1 MSLSK
6 SRKTVAIITGAIAL
20 SGGALATDN
29 CQQTS
34 VYAMSRE
41 DKDETAV
48 KFANHL
54 SKGEFTK
61 AHNAMDATMQAAV
74 SLVQLTTL
82 WQNLNTQLGP
92 CMGLHPRQTE
102 PNGDVR
108 KTIVEAE
115 FEKARIDLQIASKNS
130 KICSF
135 LIQAHQAE
143 SIDPPYADKEN
154 FQEYPIKIGTG
165 KYQLDGTLSLPKGQG
180 PFPAVIL
187 VHGSGPCDRDETI
200 GAVKVFRD
208 IAWGLASKEIAV
220 LRYEK
225 RTRQHGR
232 AMLADGLADKITVK
246 EETIDDALLAVELLA
261 KDKRIESNH
270 IFLLGHSHGGMLVPR
285 MAKESDT
292 AAGFIIMAGATRP
305 IEDMLLE
312 QTEYLL
318 SNSDQVGKK
327 PIDAA
332 GKKQLAA
339 LREQIKTV
347 KDLNLSSNT
356 ASSKLPIGLPA
367 SYWLD
372 LRGYKP
378 AEAAKEIKKPILI
391 LQGGKDYQIT
401 MVDFENWWNALND
414 KGNTTFKVYN
424 SLNHGF
430 VTAGNFS
437 TASDYDK
444 PQNVSA
450 EVIVDIS
457 KWIKSQE

>member
-1 MSLSK
+1 MPLSK
-6 SRKTVAIITGAIAL
+6 SRKTVAIITVAIAL
-20 SGGALATDN
+20 SGGLLSTDN
-29 CQQTS
+29 CGLSNMT
-34 VYAMSRE
+34 AGAKEEKE
-41 DKDETAV
+41 DPALN
-48 KFANHL
+48 FAIQL
-54 SKGEFTK
+54 SKGEFAK
-61 AHNAMDATMQAAV
+61 AHQVMNAAMQAAV
-74 SLVQLTTL
+74 PLAQLTTL

-92 CMGLHPRQTE
+92 FKALHPRQTE
-102 PNGDVR
+102 ANGDLT

-115 FEKARIDLQIASKNS
+115 FEKACIDLQIASKDS
-130 KICSF
+130 RICGF
-135 LIQAHQAE
+135 FIAAHQAQSME
-143 SIDPPYADKEN
+143 PTYADKEN
-154 FQEYPIKIGTG
+154 FQEYPVKIGSG
-165 KYQLDGTLSLPKGQG
+165 KYQLDGTLTLPKGQG

-200 GAVKVFRD
+200 GAVKIFRD

-225 RTRQHGR
+225 RTRQHGQ
-232 AMLADGLADKITVK
+232 AMLADDLADKITVK

-261 KDKRIESNH
+261 RDKRIESNH
-270 IFLLGHSHGGMLVPR
+270 IFILGHSLGGMLVPR
-285 MAKESDT
+285 MAKVSDT

-318 SNSDQVGKK
+318 STSGKVGKK
-327 PIDAA
+327 PIDGA
-332 GKKQLAA
+332 GEKKQAA

-347 KDLNLSSNT
+347 KDLKLSSNT
-356 ASSKLPIGLPA
+356 ASTKLPLGLPA

-372 LRGYKP
+372 LRNYKP
-378 AEAAKEIKKPILI
+378 AEAAKEIKKPILV

-424 SLNHGF
+424 GLNHGF
-430 VTAGNFS
+430 VTSGNFS
-437 TASDYDK
+437 TAHDYDQ

-450 EVIVDIS
+450 EVITDIS
-457 KWIKSQE
+457 KWIKSQD

>member
-1 MSLSK
+1 MTLSK
-6 SRKTVAIITGAIAL
+6 SRKTVAIIAGAIAL
-20 SGGALATDN
+20 SGSALATDN
-29 CQQTS
+29 HQQSS
-34 VYAMSRE
+34 VYAMTRE
-41 DKDETAV
+41 DKDEAAV
-48 KFANHL
+48 NFAGHL
-54 SKGEFTK
+54 SKGEFSK
-61 AHNAMDATMQAAV
+61 AHNAMDVTMQAAV
-74 SLVQLTTL
+74 PMAQLTTL

-92 CMGLHPRQTE
+92 IKGLHPRQTE
-102 PNGDVR
+102 ANGDVR

-130 KICSF
+130 KICGF

-143 SIDPPYADKEN
+143 SIEPPYADKEN

-165 KYQLDGTLSLPKGQG
+165 KYQLDGTLTLPKGQG

-200 GAVKVFRD
+200 GSVKVFRD

-232 AMLADGLADKITVK
+232 AMLADVADKITVK

-318 SNSDQVGKK
+318 STSDKGEKK
-327 PIDAA
+327 
-332 GKKQLAA
+332 LAA

-347 KDLNLSSNT
+347 KDLKLSPNT

-378 AEAAKEIKKPILI
+378 AEAAKEIKKPILV

-424 SLNHGF
+424 GLNHGF
-430 VTAGNFS
+430 VTAGKFS

-450 EVIVDIS
+450 EVIADIS